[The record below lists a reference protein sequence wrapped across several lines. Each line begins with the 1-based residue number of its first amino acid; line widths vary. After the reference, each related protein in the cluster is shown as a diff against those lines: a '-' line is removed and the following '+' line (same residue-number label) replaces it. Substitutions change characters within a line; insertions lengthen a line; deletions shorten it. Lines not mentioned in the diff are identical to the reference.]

1 MEYNYEQTPFSKSVF
16 TGLFAGLA
24 TTLCCLVYDF
34 IYRYNTGFTLSAIIN
49 VASIIF
55 ACNVILVACG
65 MLFQAFRKSFK
76 GGEVLFIV
84 LFTALSLFCVWK
96 AAGVQRSP
104 IEAVSVQFRGL
115 LMGVTGIIGASISF
129 LIPILYHSKKF
140 AEHVI

>member
-1 MEYNYEQTPFSKSVF
+1 MDYNYEQTPFSKSVF
-16 TGLFAGLA
+16 TGLFAGLV

-55 ACNVILVACG
+55 ACNVILVVCG
-65 MLFQAFRKSFK
+65 MLYQVFRKTIK
-76 GGEVLFIV
+76 GGGVVFIV
-84 LFTALSLFCVWK
+84 LFTALSLFLLWK

-104 IEAVSVQFRGL
+104 IESVSVQFRGL
-115 LMGVTGIIGASISF
+115 LMGVTAITGASISF
-129 LIPILYHSKKF
+129 LVPYLYHSKKF

>member
-1 MEYNYEQTPFSKSVF
+1 MDYNYEQTPFSKSVF

-55 ACNVILVACG
+55 ACNVILVVCG
-65 MLFQAFRKSFK
+65 MLYQVFRKTIK
-76 GGEVLFIV
+76 GGGVVFIV
-84 LFTALSLFCVWK
+84 LFTALSLFLLWK

-104 IEAVSVQFRGL
+104 IESVSVQFRGL
-115 LMGVTGIIGASISF
+115 LMGVTAITGASISF
-129 LIPILYHSKKF
+129 LVPYLYHSKKF